1 MARGAAKP
9 NGGNESPFPQPSP
22 SRGEGAS
29 LRDSGHGKVYLV
41 GAGPGDP
48 GLITA
53 KGLDALRRAQVVVY
67 DRLAS
72 PRLLDE
78 APAEAERIY
87 AGKGP
92 QGHVMEQHEINAVL
106 VQKALEGKLVVR
118 LKGGDPFVF
127 GRGGEEAE
135 ALAAR
140 GLAFEVVPGVSS
152 AIAVP
157 AYAGIPVTHRE
168 VASSFAVITGREDSE
183 RAGGQGPRNRKRS
196 RIRWDK
202 LAGGAGTLV
211 ILMGVESLRETA
223 ARLMEH
229 GLSGATPAA
238 VIERGTE
245 PRQRT
250 VTGTLG
256 DIAERARAAGL
267 RAPAVTVVG
276 EVVRLREKLRWF
288 DARPLFGRRVLVTR
302 SRAQAGAL
310 SKRLEE
316 LGAEAV
322 EVPAIEVQPPED
334 WAPLDGAI
342 ARIGSFAWLVF
353 TSVNAVEMF
362 MQRLAVAGKD
372 ARALAGVR
380 LCAIGPATAE
390 ALAAH
395 GLRADHVPEEFTTA
409 RLAESL
415 DVTPGQRVLAP
426 RADIAPQDLVRGL
439 ESRGTVVEQVTAYRT
454 VTPERSRLQARNAL
468 ASGQIDLVTFTS
480 SSTVQNLAALLGEEA
495 RHLLANVRIASI
507 GPMTTRA
514 AESLGLRVTVT
525 ARRHTIPG
533 LVEAIAEAM
542 AGKREA

>member
-1 MARGAAKP
+1 
-9 NGGNESPFPQPSP
+9 
-22 SRGEGAS
+22 
-29 LRDSGHGKVYLV
+29 
-41 GAGPGDP
+41 
-48 GLITA
+48 
-53 KGLDALRRAQVVVY
+53 
-67 DRLAS
+67 
-72 PRLLDE
+72 
-78 APAEAERIY
+78 
-87 AGKGP
+87 
-92 QGHVMEQHEINAVL
+92 MEQEEINLVL

-135 ALAAR
+135 ALASR
-140 GLAFEVVPGVSS
+140 GLPFEVVPGVSS

-168 VASSFAVITGREDSE
+168 VASSFAVITGREDLE
-183 RAGGQGPRNRKRS
+183 KEWS
-196 RIRWDK
+196 RVHWNK

-211 ILMGVESLRETA
+211 ILMGVESLPETA
-223 ARLMEH
+223 AKLMEH
-229 GLSGATPAA
+229 GLSAATPAA

-250 VTGTLG
+250 VTGTLD
-256 DIAERARAAGL
+256 DIAERAWAAGL

-288 DARPLFGRRVLVTR
+288 DARPLFGKRVLVTR

-316 LGAEAV
+316 LGAEAI

-334 WAPLDGAI
+334 WALLDGAM
-342 ARIGSFAWLVF
+342 ARLGSFAWAVF

-362 MQRLAVAGKD
+362 MQRLAAAGKD

-390 ALAAH
+390 ALAAR
-395 GLRADHVPEEFTTA
+395 GLRADHVPEAFTTA

-415 DVTPGQRVLAP
+415 DVAPGQRVLLP

-439 ESRGTVVEQVTAYRT
+439 ESRGAIVEQVTAYRT
-454 VTPERSRLQARNAL
+454 VTPERSRQLAREAL
-468 ASGQIDLVTFTS
+468 ASGRIDLVTFTS
-480 SSTVQNLAALLGEEA
+480 SSTVQNLVVLLGEDA
-495 RHLLANVRIASI
+495 KRLLANVPIASI
-507 GPMTTRA
+507 GPMTTRT
-514 AESLGLRVTVT
+514 AESLGLRVAVT

-533 LVEAIAEAM
+533 LVEAVVEALAPSAN
-542 AGKREA
+542 AGQAPKQEG